1 VSLGLSLRPLFFL
14 VFLLYRLMDID
25 NLETRSLFNELSLGI
40 TLVVRIRES
49 GSKSYQEKLGV
60 GDT

>member
-1 VSLGLSLRPLFFL
+1 
-14 VFLLYRLMDID
+14 MDID